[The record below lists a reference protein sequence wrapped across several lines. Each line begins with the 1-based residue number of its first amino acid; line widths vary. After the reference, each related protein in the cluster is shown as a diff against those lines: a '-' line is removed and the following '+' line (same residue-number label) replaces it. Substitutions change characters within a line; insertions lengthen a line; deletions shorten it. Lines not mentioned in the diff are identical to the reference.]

1 MKPRAC
7 PWPVLSIALAAGV
20 LAGCA
25 YEPLPPVSLPAP
37 KTASSEELRWAVEA
51 GLAAHRWVVT
61 ERGPGSIS
69 AYVYSQGSGDHASV
83 EIEYVPGRITINC
96 VKRQV
101 SKQRYDR
108 WMQLLTSEIQKSVA
122 QLGMGRRPPPSEP

>member
-1 MKPRAC
+1 M
-7 PWPVLSIALAAGV
+7 ALAAGG
-20 LAGCA
+20 LASCV
-25 YEPLPPVSLPAP
+25 YEPLPPTTLPAP
-37 KTASSEELRWAVEA
+37 ESATTEELRWAVEA

-61 ERGPGSIS
+61 ERAPGSIT
-69 AYVYSQGSGDHASV
+69 AYVFSQGSGDTATV
-83 EIEYVPGRITINC
+83 EIKYRPGDITINC

-122 QLGMGRRPPPSEP
+122 QLGMGRRPPPPSP